1 MVVGRH
7 ARLHQ
12 GSVNCLINWGKL
24 WIEAREEHSSPLHVS
39 ANFLR
44 LSNLSASAPMPT
56 RPRRPLAPQKRPMR
70 GQMEG
75 AALASA
81 VRAPQPAAPEIRR
94 SPLLALFTLF
104 TKPNSWSITCSKN
117 ARRAG
122 ARRALPLK
130 LPRVPLCIT
139 SHVLRDAR

>member
-1 MVVGRH
+1 MVLERP
-7 ARLHQ
+7 
-12 GSVNCLINWGKL
+12 NWGKL
-24 WIEAREEHSSPLHVS
+24 WIEAREEHSSPLHVP
-39 ANFLR
+39 ANFLTT
-44 LSNLSASAPMPT
+44 SFLSASAPMPT
-56 RPRRPLAPQKRPMR
+56 RPRRPLAPPKRRPR
-70 GQMEG
+70 GQMK
-75 AALASA
+75 ALAL
-81 VRAPQPAAPEIRR
+81 RCRRRRPQPAAPEIRR

-139 SHVLRDAR
+139 SHVLRDAC